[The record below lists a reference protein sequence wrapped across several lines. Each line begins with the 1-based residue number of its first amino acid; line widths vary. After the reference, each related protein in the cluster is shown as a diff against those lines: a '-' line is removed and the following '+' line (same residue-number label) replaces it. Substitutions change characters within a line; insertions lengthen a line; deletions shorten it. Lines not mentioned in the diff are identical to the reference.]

1 MIAKSFEPYAYAVI
15 RIVFGFLFLP
25 YGLQKLFGMF
35 GAPMAHYPDGRFF
48 AALIETTGA
57 PLIMLG
63 LFTRPV
69 AFLLSGEMACA
80 YFVQHFPRGWL
91 PVQNKGELAVLFC
104 FAFLYIS
111 TQGPG
116 IWSIDTLRRRRT
128 SRGTAATVAR

>member
-1 MIAKSFEPYAYAVI
+1 MTPRSFGPYAYAVM

-35 GAPMAHYPDGRFF
+35 GAQAAHYPDSRFF

-69 AFLLSGEMACA
+69 AFVLSGEMACA
-80 YFVQHFPRGWL
+80 YFVQHFSRAWL
-91 PVQNKGELAVLFC
+91 PIQNRGELAVLFC

-111 TQGPG
+111 TQSAGM
-116 IWSIDTLRRRRT
+116 WSIDELRRRRT
-128 SRGTAATVAR
+128 SAEQ